1 MRYSLYEGINEM
13 LSEQEAERTKKIDDI
28 ELMGNAS
35 SVGFAVGVETK
46 FRLARVLVGLTIVAL
61 LAGFLLAVGL
71 RPIVS
76 LDVTD
81 IFARNR

>member
-1 MRYSLYEGINEM
+1 M

-71 RPIVS
+71 RPIVNSTSPIS
-76 LDVTD
+76 LPETVEESP
-81 IFARNR
+81 RLS